1 MCQLVK
7 LQDLCRLNEYL
18 KYFFSFERKGGG
30 GTFKKKKRKKKKCL
44 GTRKYY
50 RPIK

>member
-30 GTFKKKKRKKKKCL
+30 GTFNKKRKKKEMLRHTKVL
-44 GTRKYY
+44 QAY
-50 RPIK
+50 

>member
-30 GTFKKKKRKKKKCL
+30 GTFKKKKKKKEMLRHTKVL
-44 GTRKYY
+44 QAY
-50 RPIK
+50 

>member
-30 GTFKKKKRKKKKCL
+30 GTFKKKRKKKEMLRHTKVL
-44 GTRKYY
+44 QAY
-50 RPIK
+50 

>member
-30 GTFKKKKRKKKKCL
+30 GTFKKKKKKKKEML
-44 GTRKYY
+44 RHTKVLQAY
-50 RPIK
+50 